1 MIKSILII
9 DDDTIFR
16 TGLVKILRMENYD
29 VLEASDG
36 QEGINL
42 FQKQKPDLV
51 ITDILM
57 PNKEGIETIIE
68 LKDSFPDQR
77 ILAMSGGGRGNP
89 QEYLEFAKD
98 CGAEKILKKPFK
110 IDELLQLISSMS
122 AEESN
127 S

>member
-16 TGLVKILRMENYD
+16 TGLVKILRMEDYD

-36 QEGINL
+36 QEGIDV
-42 FQKQKPDLV
+42 FKKQQPDLV

-68 LKDSFPDQR
+68 MKDSNPDQK

-98 CGAEKILKKPFK
+98 FGAEMILKKPFK
-110 IDELLQLISSMS
+110 IDELLQIIRSMS
-122 AEESN
+122 NGEPLN
-127 S
+127 

>member
-9 DDDTIFR
+9 DDDGIFR
-16 TGLVKILRMENYD
+16 TGLVKILRMENYE

-36 QEGINL
+36 QEGIDL

-98 CGAEKILKKPFK
+98 FGAEKILKKPFK

-122 AEESN
+122 NEE
-127 S
+127 